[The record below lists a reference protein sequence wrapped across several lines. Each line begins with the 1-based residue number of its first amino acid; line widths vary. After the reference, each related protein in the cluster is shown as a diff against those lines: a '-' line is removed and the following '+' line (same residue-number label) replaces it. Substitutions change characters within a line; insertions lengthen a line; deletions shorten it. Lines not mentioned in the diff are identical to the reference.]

1 MILRNMEVCMHE
13 VSLNRVITDYLTGL
27 EIMDTTYED
36 LRQALAKMLVED
48 RKYPRECIRPKYELS
63 FAVNGEP
70 HSVAIDLAV
79 FGERME
85 PLAALFF
92 CPGEVGTFVRESLA
106 AARIHLPAPF
116 PLVMVT
122 DSMELQLV
130 ETKTGEVLGQG
141 FHAVPLWSALGDLA
155 SAHPCPLYGEDRLD
169 KERRILAAYDGLGG
183 PCCGGECEI

>member
-1 MILRNMEVCMHE
+1 MHE
-13 VSLNRVITDYLTGL
+13 VSLNRVITDYLTGR

-36 LRQALAKMLVED
+36 LRQALARLLVED
-48 RKYPRECIRPKYELS
+48 RKYPRERILPKYGLEFS
-63 FAVNGEP
+63 IDGEP

-79 FGERME
+79 FSEEGE
-85 PLAALFF
+85 PLLALFF

-122 DSMELQLV
+122 DSMEMLLV
-130 ETKTGEVLGQG
+130 ETRTGEQLGQG
-141 FHAVPLWSALGDLA
+141 FNAVPLWSALGALA
-155 SAHPCPLYGEDRLD
+155 AAHPCPLLGQDRLE

-183 PCCGGECEI
+183 PCCGGECPI

>member
-1 MILRNMEVCMHE
+1 MHE
-13 VSLNRVITDYLTGL
+13 VSLNRVITDYLTGR

-36 LRQALAKMLVED
+36 LRQALARLLVED
-48 RKYPRECIRPKYELS
+48 RKYPRELIRPKYELAFS
-63 FAVNGEP
+63 VNSEP
-70 HSVAIDLAV
+70 HVVSIDLAV
-79 FGERME
+79 FSERME

-122 DSMELQLV
+122 DSMELHLV
-130 ETKTGEVLGQG
+130 ETKSGDLLGQG
-141 FHAVPLWSALGDLA
+141 FNAVPRWADLA
-155 SAHPCPLYGEDRLD
+155 DLAAAHPCPQPSLDRLD

-183 PCCGGECEI
+183 PCCGGECPV